1 MTDHEGLSCPL
12 DMERMYVSF
21 ATGAWLRETQERFS
35 ADRRL
40 QTPVSCGV
48 CSAPHWRRRRVGL
61 MERQL
66 NTHTPYVA
74 YFRGDLQASQ
84 GWSSLQVFVTLG
96 NIFRTQPDIGMQFQH
111 ECLLATGFFCFIF
124 AL

>member
-1 MTDHEGLSCPL
+1 MATGKEGQGERGLRCSWSKMTDHEGLSYPL
-12 DMERMYVSF
+12 DMERMYVNL

-48 CSAPHWRRRRVGL
+48 CSAPRWRRRRVGL

-66 NTHTPYVA
+66 NMHTPYVV
-74 YFRGDLQASQ
+74 YFRGAYRLRKGGHHYRYLS
-84 GWSSLQVFVTLG
+84 
-96 NIFRTQPDIGMQFQH
+96 P
-111 ECLLATGFFCFIF
+111 
-124 AL
+124 